1 MSEYRSGE
9 SASQPTE
16 NSAFTAP
23 ENPVTLNKA
32 EVAGAKLDHNN
43 GDSHPS
49 AHRGPGESYD
59 PEGGNE
65 WGMGR
70 GERGGKPVDEREMKN
85 SSYADADNPI
95 EDTHASVDGDPM
107 IADVPAAEGKVA
119 DAAQAKHGVQRYGD
133 QDVKDEGHEGD
144 FVSDLDRKKA
154 EQAAARKEVKQAR
167 EGGVDVD
174 GGSEHRRAAMGN
186 ESLVES

>member
-23 ENPVTLNKA
+23 ENPVTRNKA
-32 EVAGAKLDHNN
+32 EVAGAKLDHNEGN
-43 GDSHPS
+43 SHPS
-49 AHRGPGESYD
+49 AHRGPEQDYD

-65 WGMGR
+65 WALGR
-70 GERGGKPVDEREMKN
+70 GSRGGKPVDNKEIKE
-85 SSYADADNPI
+85 SHYADTDKPI
-95 EDTHASVDGDPM
+95 EDTHPSVDADLQ

-119 DAAQAKHGVQRYGD
+119 DAANAKHGVQRYGN
-133 QDVKDEGHEGD
+133 QDVKDEGHEGE
-144 FVSDLDRKKA
+144 FSSSLDRKKA
-154 EQAAARKEVKQAR
+154 EQAAARNEVKQAR
-167 EGGVDVD
+167 QAGVDVD
-174 GGSEHRRAAMGN
+174 GGSEHRRSQMGN